1 MIRLTNLADYAV
13 VLMCEMARAD
23 AKVNAQ
29 SLSDITRV
37 PNTTVAKIL
46 NLLTRSGL
54 LISHRGLKGGFA
66 LAKDAKLISVAD
78 IIEAIDG
85 PIAMTHCS
93 EEQNSDCSFDEICV
107 MRPHWQSI
115 NGAVRN
121 ALAGVKLSELII
133 TPHNI
138 NFLNDQQITETS
150 TG

>member
-23 AKVNAQ
+23 TKVNAQ
-29 SLSDITRV
+29 TLSDATRV
-37 PNTTVAKIL
+37 PTTTVAKIL
-46 NLLTRSGL
+46 NLLSRADL
-54 LISHRGLKGGFA
+54 LTSHRGLHGGFA
-66 LAKDAKLISVAD
+66 LAKSADAISIAD

-93 EEQNSDCSFDEICV
+93 EEENSDCSFDEICV

-115 NGAVRN
+115 NAAVRS
-121 ALAGVKLSELII
+121 ALAGVKLKELISNRSGI
-133 TPHNI
+133 D
-138 NFLNDQQITETS
+138 FLKDRQATEVV

>member
-13 VLMCEMARAD
+13 VLMCEMVRID
-23 AKVNAQ
+23 TKVNAQ
-29 SLSDITRV
+29 SLSDATRV

-46 NLLTRSGL
+46 NLLTRAGL
-54 LISHRGLKGGFA
+54 LTSHRGLHGGFA
-66 LAKDAKLISVAD
+66 LAEEPKNVSVAD

-115 NGAVRN
+115 NGAVRS
-121 ALAGVKLSELII
+121 ALAGVKLNDLVAG
-133 TPHNI
+133 PPAV
-138 NFLNDQQITETS
+138 NFLPADQKENITAS
-150 TG
+150 

>member
-13 VLMCEMARAD
+13 VLMCEMVRID
-23 AKVNAQ
+23 TKVNAQ
-29 SLSDITRV
+29 SLSDATRV

-46 NLLTRSGL
+46 NLLTRAGL
-54 LISHRGLKGGFA
+54 LISHRGLHGGFA
-66 LAKDAKLISVAD
+66 LAEEPKNVSVAD

-115 NGAVRN
+115 NGAVRS
-121 ALAGVKLSELII
+121 ALAGVKLNDLVMG
-133 TPHNI
+133 PPAV
-138 NFLNDQQITETS
+138 NFLPDDQQANITAS
-150 TG
+150 